1 MYIYIHIDTYIL
13 REFFPPI
20 FKTFQDSFF
29 EEHLKILTLQPHATW
44 QVYWGDFGTRKIHKL
59 STSGGSNEVIVPGFN
74 GPMAGI

>member
-1 MYIYIHIDTYIL
+1 MYIYTHRYIHIERVFSPQFSKLSRTV
-13 REFFPPI
+13 
-20 FKTFQDSFF
+20 FF